1 MASALAGRHALVSG
15 GGRGIGRAIA
25 AALHRAGARVS
36 IIGRNDEV
44 LQRVVLDGEADIA
57 QAVDVADEAA
67 VAEVLAGLSAGRAF
81 DIVVANAGAVET
93 APFRRSDAALFRRML
108 EVNLIGTVNCFRPA
122 LPAMVERGAGRLI
135 AIASTAGHR
144 GYPYV
149 SAYVAAKHA
158 VVGLVRSLAQE
169 TARAGVTVNA
179 VCPGYT
185 DTDMVA
191 GSLAAITSQTGAS
204 RDDALAKLVADNPQG
219 RLIRPEEVAASVLHL
234 CRPDSGAI
242 TGQSLLINGG
252 EF

>member
-1 MASALAGRHALVSG
+1 MASALAGQHALVSG

-25 AALHRAGARVS
+25 SALHLAGARVS
-36 IIGRNDEV
+36 IIGRNGTM
-44 LQRVVLDGEADIA
+44 LQQVLDAGEADRA
-57 QAVDVADEAA
+57 ASVDVTDEAA
-67 VAEVLAGLSAGRAF
+67 MARTLAELSAEQPF

-93 APFRRSDAALFRRML
+93 APFRKSDAALFRRMV
-108 EVNLIGTVNCFRPA
+108 EINLVGTVNSFRPA
-122 LPAMVERGAGRLI
+122 LPAMLERGSGRLI

-158 VVGLVRSLAQE
+158 VIGLVRSLALE
-169 TARAGVTVNA
+169 TARSGITVNA

-191 GSLAAITSQTGAS
+191 GSIAAITGTTGATAQ
-204 RDDALAKLVADNPQG
+204 DALAQLVKDNPQG
-219 RLIRPEEVAASVLHL
+219 RLITPEEVAASVLNL
-234 CRPDSGAI
+234 CRPESRGI

>member
-1 MASALAGRHALVSG
+1 MASALAGQHALVSG

-25 AALHRAGARVS
+25 AALRHAGVRVS
-36 IIGRNDEV
+36 IIGRNAEP
-44 LQRVVLDGEADIA
+44 LQ
-57 QAVDVADEAA
+57 QAVIAGDADAALAVDITDEAA
-67 VAEVLAGLSAGRAF
+67 MQAALAALATGQSF
-81 DIVVANAGAVET
+81 DIVVANAGAVES
-93 APFRRSDAALFRRML
+93 APFRKSDAALFRRML

-122 LPAMVERGAGRLI
+122 LPAMIERGSGRLI

-158 VVGLVRSLAQE
+158 VVGLVRSLARE
-169 TARAGVTVNA
+169 TARASVTVNA

-191 GSLAAITSQTGAS
+191 GSLAAIASKTGAR
-204 RDDALAKLVADNPQG
+204 RDDALAQLVADNPQG
-219 RLIRPEEVAASVLHL
+219 RLVRPEEVAASVLHL
-234 CRPDSGAI
+234 CQPDSGAI
-242 TGQSLLINGG
+242 TGQSILINGG